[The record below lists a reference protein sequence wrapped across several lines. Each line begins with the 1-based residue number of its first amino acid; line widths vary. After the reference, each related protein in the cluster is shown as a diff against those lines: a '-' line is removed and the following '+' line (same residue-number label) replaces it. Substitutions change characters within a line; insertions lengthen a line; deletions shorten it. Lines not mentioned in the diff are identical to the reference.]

1 MSWHAIG
8 ESIIGTAHIQGAK
21 GCEDAIAYE
30 RISGEAGETLIC
42 CVSDGAGSARFA
54 GEASR
59 YVTTQGIASMVKW
72 VGYDQPV
79 TEFDILVMA
88 EGIYD
93 GLVEKAAAEQCE
105 LNEFS
110 CTFLGVFLNAER
122 SVFFQIGDGAIVRND
137 GDGLFTPVWW
147 PHNGE
152 YSNTTSFL
160 VDDASFSNLKKL
172 IIDEPICEVALFTD
186 GLQHLVLNNET
197 SSVHQP
203 FFEDLFKWLR
213 RTSNEQEVQIL
224 KKKLAAYLAGEA
236 INTRTNDD
244 KTLFLATRM
253 IHER

>member
-8 ESIIGTAHIQGAK
+8 QSVIGLAHSKGAK
-21 GCEDAIAYE
+21 GCEDAVAYSLV
-30 RISGEAGETLIC
+30 SGDALCC
-42 CVSDGAGSARFA
+42 CVSDGAGSALYA
-54 GEASR
+54 GEASA
-59 YVTTQGIASMVKW
+59 YVTAQAVALMKDW
-72 VGYDQPV
+72 VAREEPV

-88 EGIYD
+88 EALYD
-93 GLVEKAAAEQCE
+93 GLLGMAEAKECA

-110 CTFLGVFLNAER
+110 CTFLGCFLTNEC

-147 PHNGE
+147 PQNGE

-172 IIDEPICEVALFTD
+172 IIEEPVMEVALFTD

-213 RTSNEQEVQIL
+213 RTANERDVQIL
-224 KKKLAAYLAGEA
+224 DKKLAGYLAGDS
-236 INTRTNDD
+236 INSRTDDD
-244 KTLFLATRM
+244 KTLFLATSM
-253 IHER
+253 IPHER